1 MKRVVNILMVL
12 IFPIVV
18 FATGQEGDILI
29 WDGDTLVILSNPLEL
44 RGDIDLLRPNIFG
57 DQDAGLTTACC
68 RGYIA
73 EWTLIDKE
81 IFLTN
86 IFSCTYYDDSIKSDL
101 KTVFGPECVNGR
113 VKATWFTGKVII
125 PKGKLIHYIN
135 DGYNY
140 FLETEQVLTFENG
153 LLTAQKTYD
162 NSRSYKSI
170 FSIKPDSLPKFISK
184 NIDWDKIPDLK
195 EERVR
200 VIVSIRSGETRKP
213 DSIYIIRG
221 SDNEIL
227 NQEALRVVNLIP
239 EWDVYYRFGEARR
252 MIWSIPVI
260 FDEERRKK
268 NK

>member
-1 MKRVVNILMVL
+1 M
-12 IFPIVV
+12 
-18 FATGQEGDILI
+18 
-29 WDGDTLVILSNPLEL
+29 
-44 RGDIDLLRPNIFG
+44 
-57 DQDAGLTTACC
+57 
-68 RGYIA
+68 
-73 EWTLIDKE
+73 
-81 IFLTN
+81 
-86 IFSCTYYDDSIKSDL
+86 
-101 KTVFGPECVNGR
+101 NGR

-140 FLETEQVLTFENG
+140 FFETEQVLTFENG

-227 NQEALRVVNLIP
+227 NQEALRVENLIP